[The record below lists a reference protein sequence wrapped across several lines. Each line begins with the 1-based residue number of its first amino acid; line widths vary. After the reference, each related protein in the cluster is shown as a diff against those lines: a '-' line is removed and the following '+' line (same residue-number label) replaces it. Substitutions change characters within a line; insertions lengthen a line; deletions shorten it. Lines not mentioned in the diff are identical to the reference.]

1 MKNEAYEIKKEML
14 GDAEPICYGYKA
26 LNYDGGTK
34 QNFRYGEPGENLVGK
49 IFTIDGEIAVC
60 ERGEHFCK
68 DPAYV
73 FNFYG
78 PLGYNRYFK
87 VACYGKVID
96 DNDGMKSVAQTIEF
110 VEEYDLMEYVEKI
123 KSYDRTSHVSG
134 SKGVNNS
141 KGVNYSNGVNG
152 SYGVSNSKGVNGSY
166 GVSYS
171 DGVSNSYGIRYCEAI
186 THGLFCYKKDGA
198 KYVMF
203 NKKTTKARFDEVYA
217 HIQSF
222 RYVPNFDNFYE
233 LKGDKEWWSL
243 CFPMLMEVDNK
254 TAWSKMPQEMID
266 YIKSLPEYNEKIFEK
281 IVGD

>member
-1 MKNEAYEIKKEML
+1 M
-14 GDAEPICYGYKA
+14 
-26 LNYDGGTK
+26 
-34 QNFRYGEPGENLVGK
+34 
-49 IFTIDGEIAVC
+49 
-60 ERGEHFCK
+60 
-68 DPAYV
+68 
-73 FNFYG
+73 
-78 PLGYNRYFK
+78 
-87 VACYGKVID
+87 
-96 DNDGMKSVAQTIEF
+96 
-110 VEEYDLMEYVEKI
+110 
-123 KSYDRTSHVSG
+123 
-134 SKGVNNS
+134 
-141 KGVNYSNGVNG
+141 
-152 SYGVSNSKGVNGSY
+152 NGSY

>member
-1 MKNEAYEIKKEML
+1 M
-14 GDAEPICYGYKA
+14 
-26 LNYDGGTK
+26 
-34 QNFRYGEPGENLVGK
+34 
-49 IFTIDGEIAVC
+49 FTIDGEIAVC

-73 FNFYG
+73 FKFYG

-123 KSYDRTSHVSG
+123 KSYDRTGCVSD
-134 SKGVNNS
+134 SS
-141 KGVNYSNGVNG
+141 GVNYSRGVSDSSGVN
-152 SYGVSNSKGVNGSY
+152 
-166 GVSYS
+166 
-171 DGVSNSYGIRYCEAI
+171 DSYGIRYCEAI
-186 THGLFCYKKDGA
+186 THGLFCYKKESA

-217 HIQSF
+217 HILSF
-222 RYVPNFDNFYE
+222 GYAPNFDNFYE
-233 LKGDKEWWSL
+233 LKGDKEWWAL
-243 CFPMLMEVDNK
+243 CFPMLMKVDNK
-254 TAWSKMPQEMID
+254 TAWSKMPQEMLD